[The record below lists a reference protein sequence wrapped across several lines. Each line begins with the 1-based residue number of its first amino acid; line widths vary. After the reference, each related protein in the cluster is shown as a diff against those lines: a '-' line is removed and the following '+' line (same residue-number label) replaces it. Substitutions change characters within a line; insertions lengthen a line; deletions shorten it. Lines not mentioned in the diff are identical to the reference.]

1 MSAQEHLKEYF
12 MEVLERVEA
21 RKRAMGIAPVHVTS
35 RDFREELKTD
45 LEQAAL
51 SLVEEG
57 KIMMGNT
64 QDDEYLIRT

>member
-64 QDDEYLIRT
+64 QNDEYLIRT

>member
-51 SLVEEG
+51 SLGEEG

-64 QDDEYLIRT
+64 QNDEYLIRT